1 MTFLDCWRCLG
12 IKACNL
18 LANHLLIVTQNVKN
32 NFKKGR
38 ALISIKSDREI
49 ELMRKTCQLASSTLE
64 FIEPYVKPGVSTEKL
79 NKLCHEYIL
88 DHGAYPSPLNY
99 HGFPKSIC
107 TSLNEVIC
115 HGIPDEK
122 VVLKDGDILNI
133 DVTTYLNKFHGDTN
147 KTFFVG
153 EVDPKV
159 KTLVEVTYLSM
170 REAIKTVRSGSRL
183 GDIGAAIQDV
193 VEPQGY
199 SIVEDYCGHGIGR
212 EFHEEPQVV
221 HFGQRGTG
229 IELKE
234 GMTFTIEP
242 MINMGTKSCKVLK
255 DKWTVI
261 TKDKKWSAQFEHTI
275 LVTKDGSEI
284 LTLRKDE
291 TP

>member
-1 MTFLDCWRCLG
+1 MSFM
-12 IKACNL
+12 
-18 LANHLLIVTQNVKN
+18 
-32 NFKKGR
+32 
-38 ALISIKSDREI
+38 ISIKSSREI
-49 ELMRKTCQLASSTLE
+49 ELMRKTCKLASSTLE
-64 FIEPYVKPGVSTEKL
+64 FIEPYVKPGVSTEEL

-107 TSLNEVIC
+107 TSPNEVIC
-115 HGIPDEK
+115 HGIPDKK
-122 VVLKDGDILNI
+122 VIIKDGDILNI

-153 EVDPKV
+153 EVDPSIK
-159 KTLVEVTYLSM
+159 KLVEVTYQSL
-170 REAIKTVRSGSRL
+170 REAIKTVRPGSRL
-183 GDIGAAIQDV
+183 GDIGAAIQEV
-193 VEPQGY
+193 VEPHGY

-221 HFGQRGTG
+221 HVGEKGTG
-229 IELKE
+229 VELKE

-242 MINMGTKSCKVLK
+242 MINLGKKEGRILK
-255 DKWTVI
+255 DGWTVI

-284 LTLRKDE
+284 LTLRKEE